1 MMKAAQRRMADK
13 AEEHKMAAQ
22 LSVNEAFQKLS
33 KFELEFES
41 LMKTDEVQN
50 PAACDSIARSIRSY
64 LHQARVL
71 VLCANVNDA
80 MVFLNTAEEQMP
92 QLQNLLVQSSP
103 ER

>member
-1 MMKAAQRRMADK
+1 MIKAAQRRMNDK
-13 AEEHKMAAQ
+13 LEKQYMKPQ
-22 LSVNEAFQKLS
+22 LSVNELFQRLS

-41 LMKTDEVQN
+41 LMKTAEVQN
-50 PAACDSIARSIRSY
+50 PAACDSIARNIRSY

-80 MVFLNTAEEQMP
+80 MVFLNTAEEQMQ
-92 QLQNLLVQSSP
+92 QLQTLLVQTSP

>member
-1 MMKAAQRRMADK
+1 MIKAAQRRMNDELEK
-13 AEEHKMAAQ
+13 QNMKPQ
-22 LSVNEAFQKLS
+22 LSVNEVFQRLS

-41 LMKTDEVQN
+41 LMKTAEVEN
-50 PAACDSIARSIRSY
+50 PVACDSLARNIRLY

-80 MVFLNTAEEQMP
+80 MVFLNTAEEQMQ
-92 QLQNLLVQSSP
+92 QLQTLLFQSSP